1 MEWLHVFHLSLPF
14 STRIAFMAYGL
25 VPFAV
30 AAVVAWLLTS
40 SAELEAF
47 SLNLEITWILTL
59 VVAVVLLIMSSD
71 L

>member
-1 MEWLHVFHLSLPF
+1 
-14 STRIAFMAYGL
+14 MAYGL

-59 VVAVVLLIMSSD
+59 VVAVVLLMVSSN